1 MSGKSD
7 LDTDLR
13 KKILARPNVILDDKD
28 LMRALV
34 GAKEEAMGGNIVD
47 IRGIAMERLEHR
59 LDRLEDTHR
68 SVIAAAYENLAGT
81 NQIHRA
87 ILRMMDPLD
96 FPSFLSNLDEDV
108 REILRVEYVALF
120 LETRKRDTR
129 SFESV
134 LGAHN
139 IVKLVPAGFVDT
151 YLTLGRNTPVRDVI
165 LREIPRQ
172 SESIYES
179 DLRSIKSEALM
190 RLKFGAG
197 RLPGMLVLGAEDP
210 HQFSPHQGTDLLA
223 FFAGVFERIM
233 RRWLA

>member
-68 SVIAAAYENLAGT
+68 SVIAAAYENRAGT

-172 SESIYES
+172 SDSIYES
-179 DLRSIKSEALM
+179 DLSRIKSEALM

>member
-172 SESIYES
+172 SDSIYES
-179 DLRSIKSEALM
+179 DLSSIKSEALM
-190 RLKFGAG
+190 RLKFGAVL
-197 RLPGMLVLGAEDP
+197 LPGMIVLGA
-210 HQFSPHQGTDLLA
+210 
-223 FFAGVFERIM
+223 
-233 RRWLA
+233 

>member
-13 KKILARPNVILDDKD
+13 QKILARPNVILDDKD

-179 DLRSIKSEALM
+179 DLSSIKSEALM

-197 RLPGMLVLGAEDP
+197 QLPGMLVLGAEDP

>member
-172 SESIYES
+172 SDSIYES
-179 DLRSIKSEALM
+179 DLSRIKSEALM

>member
-7 LDTDLR
+7 LDSDLR

-172 SESIYES
+172 SDSIYES
-179 DLRSIKSEALM
+179 DLSRIKSEALM

>member
-172 SESIYES
+172 SDSIYA
-179 DLRSIKSEALM
+179 EALM

>member
-172 SESIYES
+172 SDSIYES
-179 DLRSIKSEALM
+179 DLSRIKSEALM

-197 RLPGMLVLGAEDP
+197 RLPGMLVFGAEDP

>member
-179 DLRSIKSEALM
+179 DLSSIKSEALCD
-190 RLKFGAG
+190 LSSAQAG
-197 RLPGMLVLGAEDP
+197 FRVCSFLGQKIRISFPRIRELICLLFLP
-210 HQFSPHQGTDLLA
+210 
-223 FFAGVFERIM
+223 VF
-233 RRWLA
+233 LNA

>member
-172 SESIYES
+172 SDSIYES
-179 DLRSIKSEALM
+179 DLSRIKSEALR

>member
-172 SESIYES
+172 SDSIYES
-179 DLRSIKSEALM
+179 DLNSIKSEALM

>member
-179 DLRSIKSEALM
+179 DLSSIKSEALM
-190 RLKFGAG
+190 RLKFGAA